1 MGLLDNVGMY
11 VANAARMGGPDAV
24 GGAVEAVN
32 SVATGVAQVGLG
44 GVDDA
49 IQTFTE
55 LAAKSASRQGQG
67 AAAASATPFSQDF
80 TNTQAYV
87 ADGGSVPNPNAF
99 LDEATGRAGSL
110 DHFSELGSMSAV
122 NTTMKDLSF
131 NINSEM
137 EKVHET
143 LKVLQTATT
152 ETKDANLANMQQ
164 NLKPMQDVLGKLVNE
179 FNAAQLQIFRSI
191 RA

>member
-32 SVATGVAQVGLG
+32 SVATGVAQAGLG

-55 LAAKSASRQGQG
+55 LAAKSASVQGR
-67 AAAASATPFSQDF
+67 AAATRSASPFSQDF

-99 LDEATGRAGSL
+99 FDEAAGR
-110 DHFSELGSMSAV
+110 
-122 NTTMKDLSF
+122 
-131 NINSEM
+131 
-137 EKVHET
+137 
-143 LKVLQTATT
+143 
-152 ETKDANLANMQQ
+152 
-164 NLKPMQDVLGKLVNE
+164 
-179 FNAAQLQIFRSI
+179 
-191 RA
+191 

>member
-32 SVATGVAQVGLG
+32 SVATGVAQAGLG

-55 LAAKSASRQGQG
+55 LAAKSATKQGN
-67 AAAASATPFSQDF
+67 AATAHAASPFSEAF
-80 TNTQAYV
+80 TSTQCYV

-99 LDEATGRAGSL
+99 FDEAAGRGSL
-110 DHFSELGSMSAV
+110 DHFSELASMSAV

-143 LKVLQTATT
+143 LKVLQTAVT
-152 ETKDANLANMQQ
+152 ETKDANLA
-164 NLKPMQDVLGKLVNE
+164 
-179 FNAAQLQIFRSI
+179 
-191 RA
+191 